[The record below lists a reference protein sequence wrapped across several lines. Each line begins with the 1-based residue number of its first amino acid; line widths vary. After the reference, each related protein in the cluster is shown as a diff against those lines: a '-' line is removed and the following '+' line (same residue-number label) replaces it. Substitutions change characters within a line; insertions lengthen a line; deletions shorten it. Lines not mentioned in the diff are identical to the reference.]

1 MLSDFRSVLTGD
13 VVGKGMTALSL
24 FVAIR
29 YLTPSELAN
38 YVYFAGIAAAAYAFF
53 NGFFN
58 RQFLFSREHRSHV
71 AGYRFV
77 AAALTFTGCA
87 VLLGFAQVRDPWL
100 VVPTI
105 ALAIAAMDYE
115 FKRTVL
121 QQAGHFN
128 RFAVTEASRAAL
140 FLLLTVAVIACAPRD
155 RPALLLFAQAGSYLL
170 ALAFIRLEATQ
181 GSAVRQQVSAVLR
194 SIIGSKPAMLMA
206 YFILVG
212 LFGQLPI
219 LLYKPLA
226 TELQYAELGS
236 AFRYYGLLMS
246 VATAVNVVSLPKIA
260 DAEGGIGW
268 DILASMRNVFLIS
281 VLLVAVAVVAGFFA
295 IPIIDGGAYP
305 AAPVHFALLSLGTLI
320 GVFVGPISA
329 LYLRSRLGF
338 LLLTQVGA
346 VASAATVI
354 LLLAGESSRWAAAAL
369 PIGIFV
375 QLCALLIGSGGA
387 YRMRRGATS

>member
-58 RQFLFSREHRSHV
+58 RQFLFGREHRAHV
-71 AGYRFV
+71 AGYRLV
-77 AAALTFTGCA
+77 AAVLTCVGCA
-87 VLLGFAQVRDPWL
+87 GILSFSQVPDLWL
-100 VVPTI
+100 VLPTV
-105 ALAIAAMDYE
+105 ALAIFAMDYE

-121 QQAGHFN
+121 QQAGRFN
-128 RFAVTEASRAAL
+128 RFAITESSRAAL
-140 FLLLTVAVIACAPRD
+140 FLVLTVVVIAVAPRD
-155 RPALLLFAQAGSYLL
+155 RPALLLCAQAASYLV
-170 ALAFIRLEATQ
+170 ALAFIRLEAAP
-181 GSAVRQQVSAVLR
+181 SAGVRDQVSAVLL
-194 SIIGSKPAMLMA
+194 SIVGSKPAMLMA

-260 DAEGGIGW
+260 DADSGSGW
-268 DILASMRNVFLIS
+268 EILASMRHVFVIS
-281 VLLVAVAVVAGFFA
+281 VLLVAVAVVAGFIA
-295 IPIIDGGAYP
+295 IPIIDSGAYP

-320 GVFVGPISA
+320 GVFVGPLSA
-329 LYLRSRLGF
+329 LYLRSGIGF

-346 VASAATVI
+346 VASAAAVI
-354 LLLAGESSRWAAAAL
+354 LLLAGESNRWVAAAL

-375 QLCALLIGSGGA
+375 QLCALLLGSGGA
-387 YRMRRGATS
+387 YRKRRGATS